1 MNKNT
6 HSFRGLSLIEL
17 MVALT
22 IGSILIIGAVTVYV
36 QSRKTFAV
44 NETVARLQEN
54 ARYALSMIEP
64 DLRLANHWGLTSDP
78 LLIAG
83 TVGNAPLAVAGG
95 AATCGAAFP
104 IDLRRAVDGA
114 NDIDE
119 GSWPLACGAN
129 NGVRDASDLVVVRR
143 AGTDAVAA
151 SSQRLQVFTTRA
163 GGSSRV
169 FLSDSEPAPI
179 TVTPPFGPNA
189 EIHDLIVRA
198 YYVADD
204 SQGRPGLPALRRKDL
219 GGGPLTGPTFDDEEI
234 MPGVE
239 QLQVQLGID
248 PGADTNGDGVP
259 EDTDANGFPDFYT
272 GVPTRYVNPGDP
284 ILDTALVVTARVWLL
299 VRAELPEIGFR
310 DTKSYTFADV
320 VNYQPND
327 EFRRLLV
334 SRTIQV
340 RNTQT

>member
-1 MNKNT
+1 MNKNL
-6 HSFRGLSLIEL
+6 RLVLGLSLIEL

-22 IGSILIIGAVTVYV
+22 IGSLLIIGAVTVYV

-44 NETVARLQEN
+44 NEAVARLQEN

-83 TVGNAPLAVAGG
+83 TVGNVPLAVSG
-95 AATCGAAFP
+95 AAADCGATFP

-129 NGVRDASDLVVVRR
+129 NGVRDTSDLIIVRR
-143 AGTDAVAA
+143 AGTEAVAA
-151 SSQRLQVFTTRA
+151 DAARLQVFTTRH
-163 GGSSRV
+163 GGASRV
-169 FLSDSEPAPI
+169 FSSNTEPMPI
-179 TVTPPFGPNA
+179 TSTPPFGPNA
-189 EIHDLIVRA
+189 EVHDLIVRA

-219 GGGPLTGPTFDDEEI
+219 IAGPAFDDEEI
-234 MPGVE
+234 MPGIE
-239 QLQVQLGID
+239 GLQVQLGVD
-248 PGADTNGDGVP
+248 PGADLNGDGAP
-259 EDTDANGFPDFYT
+259 DDTDGNGFPDMYT

-284 ILDTALVVTARVWLL
+284 ILNTALVVTARVWLL
-299 VRAELPEIGFR
+299 VRAENPEVGFVDNR
-310 DTKSYTFADV
+310 TYNYADV

-327 EFRRLLV
+327 GFRRLLV